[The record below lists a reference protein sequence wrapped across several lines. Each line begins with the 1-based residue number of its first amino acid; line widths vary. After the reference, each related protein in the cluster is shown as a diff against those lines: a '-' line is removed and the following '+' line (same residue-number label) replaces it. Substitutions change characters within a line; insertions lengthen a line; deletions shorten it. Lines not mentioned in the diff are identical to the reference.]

1 MMEGRPRYFERLE
14 SCIGSRMFRISSLRS
29 WEVFQ
34 LKKIKGFVS
43 VDLLPRGKLINSK
56 NFLQLVTLITIGPTK
71 EEAVVRKEEVSDF
84 WCTLQ
89 MDVPFSCLVL
99 AAS

>member
-1 MMEGRPRYFERLE
+1 MEGRPRYFECLE
-14 SCIGSRMFRISSLRS
+14 SCIGPRMFKISSLRS

-34 LKKIKGFVS
+34 LKKIKDLS
-43 VDLLPRGKLINSK
+43 VLIFLPRGKLINSK
-56 NFLQLVTLITIGPTK
+56 NFLQLVTLITIGPTE